1 MREPLTRTME
11 EQNAHDSRFM
21 DVLMQADA
29 HGIRAMLARRV
40 GEDADAATIAAAAL
54 LIWRDVDVALSPIIG
69 QPGVAALYKR
79 SLYLTLV
86 DHPFLVTA
94 YEGSVRAGDFV
105 GLETALSQQT
115 PTEALAAIIS
125 LLITFHDLLTHLIGG
140 SLFERLLRS
149 VWDKPSSGD
158 AAKDNAS

>member
-1 MREPLTRTME
+1 MGGSIPATME
-11 EQNAHDSRFM
+11 AQNAHAPRFM

-40 GEDADAATIAAAAL
+40 GDGVDAVAIAAAAF
-54 LIWRDVDVALSPIIG
+54 LIWRDVDVALAPIIG

-86 DHPFLVTA
+86 DHPCLVTA
-94 YEGSVRAGDFV
+94 YEGSLRTGDFV

-115 PTEALAAIIS
+115 PAEALAAIIS
-125 LLITFHDLLTHLIGG
+125 LLNTFHDLLTHLIGG

-158 AAKDNAS
+158 AAKDNVS